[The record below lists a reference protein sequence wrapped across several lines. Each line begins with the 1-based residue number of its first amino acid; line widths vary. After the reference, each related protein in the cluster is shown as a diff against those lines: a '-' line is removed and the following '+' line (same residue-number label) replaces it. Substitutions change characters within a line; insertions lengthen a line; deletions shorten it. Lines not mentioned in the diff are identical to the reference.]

1 MAEAFGTVEPAFPV
15 NFLADE
21 EPSQLVPV
29 TVDDV
34 LSQVTHDNSSQLSN
48 DDHHLHKVSK
58 KSNSKIT
65 KRFNKAAVKLADCVV
80 KPNETVKEA
89 QRRIKNNSASR
100 EFRSRKKTK
109 LEEMLVTEDSLRTHN
124 SVMRN
129 DLALVEEV
137 VQILKDGLV
146 NSARHFC
153 KS

>member
-1 MAEAFGTVEPAFPV
+1 
-15 NFLADE
+15 
-21 EPSQLVPV
+21 
-29 TVDDV
+29 
-34 LSQVTHDNSSQLSN
+34 
-48 DDHHLHKVSK
+48 
-58 KSNSKIT
+58 
-65 KRFNKAAVKLADCVV
+65 VKLADCVV

-124 SVMRN
+124 SMMRN

-146 NSARHFC
+146 SSARHFC